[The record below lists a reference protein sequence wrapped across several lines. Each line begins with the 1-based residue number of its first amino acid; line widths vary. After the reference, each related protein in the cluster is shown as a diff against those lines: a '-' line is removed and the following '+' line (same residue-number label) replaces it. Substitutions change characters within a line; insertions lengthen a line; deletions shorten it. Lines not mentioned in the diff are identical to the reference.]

1 MNKKERK
8 EYLKNLPGIR
18 GDELPEDEQAMFFD
32 DHVDSNER
40 RKNIIIT
47 VRIRVTACF
56 LSSFYF
62 LRISK

>member
-18 GDELPEDEQAMFFD
+18 GDELPEEEQAMFFD

-40 RKNIIIT
+40 RKNIIKDGLL
-47 VRIRVTACF
+47 RF
-56 LSSFYF
+56 LNK
-62 LRISK
+62 IK